1 MPIKRTLMERISN
14 AVGGK
19 ENRGSHKG
27 LKEPGDVAHAAAP
40 ITFTSPNRTV
50 AARLHLCRQ
59 TEGSGCM
66 CRNRD
71 ALLQSEVQ

>member
-14 AVGGK
+14 AVGGR

-40 ITFTSPNRTV
+40 ITFTIT
-50 AARLHLCRQ
+50 
-59 TEGSGCM
+59 
-66 CRNRD
+66 
-71 ALLQSEVQ
+71 